1 MRTRP
6 HYYYMQRKM
15 AGIRI
20 RISSMVNPTVN
31 SKWDR
36 TTIQLQAT
44 SSNRLKPLRL
54 LYIYKRTMEKK
65 DIHIRYVYTDVGG
78 IQGTATAAAR
88 KSYCG
93 LRFERGVGES
103 REML

>member
-1 MRTRP
+1 M
-6 HYYYMQRKM
+6 
-15 AGIRI
+15 
-20 RISSMVNPTVN
+20 
-31 SKWDR
+31 D
-36 TTIQLQAT
+36 
-44 SSNRLKPLRL
+44 
-54 LYIYKRTMEKK
+54 KK

-88 KSYCG
+88 ESYCG